1 VPSLTDLISFLDVL
15 LRGAVL
21 SGQALVLG
29 GLVFA
34 LLILRPLVRRE
45 TDPAPLVR
53 PTLELA
59 TLGAAGVAAAQ
70 ALSLVLQTGSL
81 ADERGW
87 PLSGL
92 IATPFFRASLVR
104 VVAALGVI
112 AACRFLVKRPRAKTG
127 WAALTGLALALV
139 GGSAWL
145 SHAAARLESR
155 GVLIG
160 LDALHQIAAAVWVGG
175 LVHLFAAA
183 RRVEGARTSSLLR
196 RFSAVAVAAVAILL
210 AGGLTLSLYYV
221 DGILALLG
229 TAYGWMLLAKGVLLA
244 ALLLLGGLN
253 LLSVRPR
260 SPRAAAPAA
269 RLRWLVE
276 AEIGLAVTA
285 LFVAA
290 SLTSLPPSVDV
301 VADRATLSEVA
312 TRFTPQWPTLRSP
325 PLTDLPIADP
335 AAPRTAADISW
346 SQFNHHWSG
355 LFVLA
360 MGLLALLERTRRAP
374 WARHWPL
381 LFLGLAAFLFARSDP
396 GDWPLGPK
404 GFWEGLASVSV
415 LQHRFFAGLTVTF
428 GVFEWMVRRG
438 RLRSPRWALVFPLL
452 SAVAGALLLVHSH
465 ALTDLKAEF
474 LVEATHI
481 PLGLLAIFVGWARWL
496 EVRLSPPDNR
506 APGWLWTVAFTLIG
520 VLLLLYREG

>member
-1 VPSLTDLISFLDVL
+1 MPSLTDLISFLDVL

-21 SGQALVLG
+21 SGQALALG

-34 LLILRPLVRRE
+34 LLILRPLARRE
-45 TDPAPLVR
+45 TDPALLLS
-53 PTLELA
+53 PTLRLA
-59 TLGAAGVAAAQ
+59 GLGAAGVAAAQ
-70 ALSLVLQTGSL
+70 ALSLILQTGSL

-87 PLSGL
+87 PLARV
-92 IATPFFRASLVR
+92 IETPFFRASLVR
-104 VVAALGVI
+104 VAAALGVI
-112 AACRFLVKRPRAKTG
+112 AACRFLVKHPRARAG
-127 WAALTGLALALV
+127 WAALIGLALALA

-183 RRVEGARTSSLLR
+183 RRAEGTPASSVLR
-196 RFSAVAVAAVAILL
+196 RFSAVAVAAVAIQL
-210 AGGLTLSLYYV
+210 AGGVALSLFYV
-221 DGILALLG
+221 DGIRALLG

-253 LLSVRPR
+253 LLSVRAR

-276 AEIGLAVTA
+276 AEIGLGVTA

-301 VADRATLSEVA
+301 VTHRATFAEVA
-312 TRFTPQWPTLRSP
+312 TRLTPKWPTLRSP
-325 PLTDLPIADP
+325 SRAELPLADP
-335 AAPRTAADISW
+335 AAPRTAEDISW
-346 SQFNHHWSG
+346 SEFNHHWSG

-360 MGLLALLERTRRAP
+360 MGLLALLERTGRAP
-374 WARHWPL
+374 WTRHWPL

-396 GDWPLGPK
+396 GSWPLGPS
-404 GFWEGLASVSV
+404 GFWESLVAVPV
-415 LQHRFFAGLTVTF
+415 LQHRFFAALTVTF
-428 GVFEWMVRRG
+428 GVFEWMVRSG
-438 RLRSPRWALVFPLL
+438 RLRPPRWALVFPLL

-506 APGWLWTVAFTLIG
+506 APGWLWTVGFTLVG
-520 VLLLLYREG
+520 VLLLFYREG